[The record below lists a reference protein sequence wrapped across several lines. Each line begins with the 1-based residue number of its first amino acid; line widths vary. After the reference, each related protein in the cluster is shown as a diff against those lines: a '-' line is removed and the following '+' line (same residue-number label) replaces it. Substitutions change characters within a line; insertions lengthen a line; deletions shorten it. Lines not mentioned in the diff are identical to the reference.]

1 MRNLEYPCQVTVAPE
16 GDVVLTFPDIP
27 EAITGGDSREDALGL
42 AQDCLSVALTFYL
55 EKNAPL
61 PTPSRPK
68 RGQVAISPYLQVAL
82 KAALLEALRESGER
96 PADLARKL
104 GTDHKSATR
113 ILDPGHATRIDT
125 LEKALGVIGKRVT
138 IATSNIAA

>member
-1 MRNLEYPCQVTVAPE
+1 MQNLEYPCQVTVASE

-27 EAITGGDSREDALGL
+27 EAITGGGSREDALGL

-55 EKNAPL
+55 ENNAQL

-113 ILDPGHATRIDT
+113 ILDPGRATRIDT

-138 IATSNIAA
+138 ITPRNIAA